1 MPHPPKKSHYVSVLH
16 SDEMYD
22 ANANDSDGGVTDG
35 CQICQ
40 SVDVAGLNLTMGQC
54 YGDETDDACVDDCD
68 GDVNDGCQIR
78 HSVHIAAKV
87 YCVSV
92 LWWSNW

>member
-1 MPHPPKKSHYVSVLH
+1 
-16 SDEMYD
+16 
-22 ANANDSDGGVTDG
+22 
-35 CQICQ
+35 
-40 SVDVAGLNLTMGQC
+40 MGQC

-92 LWWSNW
+92 LW